1 MVGFRRPRMY
11 NPQEEK
17 TKQAKLFE
25 KKIFL
30 ILLLYFS
37 SLWPPFLL
45 SIQTFWKRAN
55 SFWKMPTILF
65 LFTNTSI
72 IITYLLLFCYIPD
85 EKKKPDL
92 PTLLIYILLILLFLL
107 HHNIDAFKRNDYY
120 FAKTKTKVS
129 NFRTKTKP
137 HMQKFCPR
145 KESKQIIILT
155 SLNLL
160 KKTVECQSKKQKIT
174 LRMQLVKVS

>member
-1 MVGFRRPRMY
+1 MY

-17 TKQAKLFE
+17 NKPSFL

-30 ILLLYFS
+30 LSLYFS

-55 SFWKMPTILF
+55 SFWKKPTILF
-65 LFTNTSI
+65 LFINTSI
-72 IITYLLLFCYIPD
+72 IITYLLLFCYIQ
-85 EKKKPDL
+85 EKKQ
-92 PTLLIYILLILLFLL
+92 IFLL
-107 HHNIDAFKRNDYY
+107 YLSIYY
-120 FAKTKTKVS
+120 WFYSFYYITILMHLKKMITTLQKQKS
-129 NFRTKTKP
+129 IKFSKKTKP

-145 KESKQIIILT
+145 KESKKLIILT

-160 KKTVECQSKKQKIT
+160 QKP
-174 LRMQLVKVS
+174 